1 MGFRKLKPTLI
12 PTCASESFATGGT
25 TMDWRCVLLS
35 NVGYQIVSV
44 SGEYV
49 RACRNGRDEILRWD
63 GEDWV
68 VL

>member
-1 MGFRKLKPTLI
+1 
-12 PTCASESFATGGT
+12 
-25 TMDWRCVLLS
+25 MDWRCVLLS